1 MDNQPKPKIVKFKRG
16 VNLIVGLY
24 RFKKDGKYKEKQHWR
39 CTIVGQG
46 CRGRVH
52 TVGEG
57 DELQVVHRTEHNH
70 DDSTIISDF
79 ESSIIPTLRHHFPN
93 TQHHSCYFHH
103 TQAIWRQVQRLGL
116 QAEYEEDQ
124 CFIRR
129 SARSLMALAFL
140 PEDKITPTFEH
151 LQQLPEVQN
160 NPKLIQLYE
169 YSLRTWMTGP
179 FPMDMWNVHQATTR
193 TNNMVEGWHSKLNKY
208 VRRLHPNI
216 HQLIKELQ
224 KEQAMTQLTL
234 QRARLGGAPPAR
246 RQKYVRIDQQVETMT
261 TNYTENRLTELEYL
275 AGLRRVIHHY

>member
-1 MDNQPKPKIVKFKRG
+1 MDGTFKSAPQNFTQLYTIHATYRG
-16 VNLIVGLY
+16 HVIPVIYCLLSDKTSDTYHLIFDIIKRKMAALDVT
-24 RFKKDGKYKEKQHWR
+24 F
-39 CTIVGQG
+39 
-46 CRGRVH
+46 
-52 TVGEG
+52 
-57 DELQVVHRTEHNH
+57 NP
-70 DDSTIISDF
+70 STIISDF

-93 TQHHSCYFHH
+93 TQHHGCYFHH

-124 CFIRR
+124 FIRR

-140 PEDKITPTFEH
+140 PEDKITP
-151 LQQLPEVQN
+151 
-160 NPKLIQLYE
+160 
-169 YSLRTWMTGP
+169 TWMTGP

-208 VRRLHPNI
+208 VRRLHPNV

-234 QRARLGGAPPAR
+234 QRARLRGAPPAR
-246 RQKYVRIDQQVETMT
+246 RQKYVRIDQQVDTMT